1 MIDWEKL
8 IDEYNDMRYFT
19 TDPVAVVKRCTE
31 QKDVE
36 VMGIVCSWLAY
47 GNRNQIYKKCCM
59 AYDLMGGMPYEY
71 VMSCR
76 WREYKGSREN
86 FYRLFYY
93 SDFYDLMQSLYN
105 VYQQHVT
112 LEDAVI
118 YTLYSFPV
126 LGGVH
131 EVGGG
136 SSLSKSYD
144 KREQRSLLQLPSI
157 ARINNEVVT
166 SAKRE
171 TNEFDLSCRV
181 KQKSTTQ
188 LSTLNSLISLL
199 QANGIPQN
207 TKSACKR
214 LCLFLRWMV
223 RRDGIVDLGVWHK
236 FSPADLLIPL
246 DVHVNRVARQHGL
259 LTRISADMRAVE
271 ELTANC
277 RKLYPHD
284 PAIMD
289 FALFGAGYTS
299 K

>member
-1 MIDWEKL
+1 MTNLEKL
-8 IDEYNDMRYFT
+8 IAEYNDMRYFA
-19 TDPVAVVKRCTE
+19 TDPVAVVKRCKE
-31 QKDVE
+31 QKDIE

-59 AYDLMGGMPYEY
+59 AYDLMSGKPYDY
-71 VMSCR
+71 VMSGQ
-76 WREYKGSREN
+76 WREYKDSDKN
-86 FYRLFYY
+86 FYRLFFYR
-93 SDFYDLMQSLYN
+93 DFHDLMQSLYN
-105 VYQQHVT
+105 VYQQHAT
-112 LEDAVI
+112 LEEAVLA
-118 YTLYSFPV
+118 TL
-126 LGGVH
+126 
-131 EVGGG
+131 VGTRCAV
-136 SSLSKSYD
+136 SYD
-144 KREQRSLLQLPSI
+144 PQGAKT
-157 ARINNEVVT
+157 RILE
-166 SAKRE
+166 
-171 TNEFDLSCRV
+171 
-181 KQKSTTQ
+181 
-188 LSTLNSLISLL
+188 SLISFFN
-199 QANGIPQN
+199 ANGIPQN

-223 RRDGIVDLGVWHK
+223 RRDGIVDLGVWTK

-259 LTRISADMRAVE
+259 LTRTSADMRAVE

>member
-1 MIDWEKL
+1 MTNWEKL
-8 IDEYNDMRYFT
+8 IAEYNDMRYFA
-19 TDPVAVVKRCTE
+19 TDPVAVVKRCKE
-31 QKDVE
+31 QKDIE

-59 AYDLMGGMPYEY
+59 AYDLMSGKPYDY
-71 VMSCR
+71 VMSGQ
-76 WREYKGSREN
+76 WREYKDSDKN
-86 FYRLFYY
+86 FYRLFFYR
-93 SDFYDLMQSLYN
+93 DFHDLMQSLYN
-105 VYQQHVT
+105 VYQQHAT
-112 LEDAVI
+112 LEEALFATLVGTRHAV
-118 YTLYSFPV
+118 
-126 LGGVH
+126 
-131 EVGGG
+131 
-136 SSLSKSYD
+136 SYD
-144 KREQRSLLQLPSI
+144 PQGAKT
-157 ARINNEVVT
+157 RILE
-166 SAKRE
+166 
-171 TNEFDLSCRV
+171 
-181 KQKSTTQ
+181 
-188 LSTLNSLISLL
+188 SLISFFN
-199 QANGIPQN
+199 ANGIPQN

-223 RRDGIVDLGVWHK
+223 RRDGIVDLGVWTK

-259 LTRISADMRAVE
+259 LTRTSADMRAVE

>member
-1 MIDWEKL
+1 MTNWEQL
-8 IDEYNDMRYFT
+8 IAEYNDMRYFA
-19 TDPVAVVKRCTE
+19 TDPVAVVKQCNE
-31 QKDVE
+31 QKDIE

-59 AYDLMGGMPYEY
+59 AYDLMTGKPYDY
-71 VMSCR
+71 VMSCQ
-76 WREYKGSREN
+76 WREYKDSDKN
-86 FYRLFYY
+86 FYRLFFYR
-93 SDFYDLMQSLYN
+93 DFHDLMQSLYN
-105 VYQQHVT
+105 VYQQHAT
-112 LEDAVI
+112 LEEAVLA
-118 YTLYSFPV
+118 TL
-126 LGGVH
+126 
-131 EVGGG
+131 VGTRRAV
-136 SSLSKSYD
+136 SYD
-144 KREQRSLLQLPSI
+144 PQGAKT
-157 ARINNEVVT
+157 RILE
-166 SAKRE
+166 
-171 TNEFDLSCRV
+171 
-181 KQKSTTQ
+181 
-188 LSTLNSLISLL
+188 SLISFFN
-199 QANGIPQN
+199 ANGIPQN

-223 RRDGIVDLGVWHK
+223 RRDGIVDLGVWTK

-259 LTRISADMRAVE
+259 LTRTSADMRAVE